1 MNVDPDVRVYFSGP
15 CQWAPNSN
23 NRYPCSAEKANEP
36 MCGQEN
42 KRTEADHR
50 PEKLRM
56 TQQRRV
62 ILEELRKE
70 NVHPTADQLYEMVRK
85 RLPRISLGTV
95 YRNLEILTAL
105 GEIQTLELS
114 GSQKRYDGI
123 PQKHYHIRC
132 INCDRLDD
140 APIAPMSSL
149 EDKLYGSTVYT
160 IIGHRLEFMGL
171 CPDCSTDENAQ
182 QRAEQMLTLPGER
195 N

>member
-1 MNVDPDVRVYFSGP
+1 MCGKE
-15 CQWAPNSN
+15 N
-23 NRYPCSAEKANEP
+23 NRI
-36 MCGQEN
+36 
-42 KRTEADHR
+42 EADHR

-149 EDKLYGSTVYT
+149 EDKLYGATVYT

-171 CPDCSTDENAQ
+171 CPDCSSDESAQ